1 MNICYFRKYYFL
13 ALLGQQCARLWLTQ
27 TYFFSCGK
35 DNRTILWDLFTLRPI
50 ADVPNDEI
58 EQTVDAANSQ
68 EMFAAGGL
76 ASNQQRRYEVHWSPI
91 KRGVALTC
99 SLDRKVQAHSILGLS
114 SKSGRPPKWMR
125 PSSSVSC
132 GFGGAVV
139 SCVSTDT
146 YIRMKTFV
154 EQPKLAKLSI
164 DFEAILE
171 STNVV
176 EYCHDRATKASDAG
190 EAQLWA
196 FMQIVFDANARQQ
209 LLGMLG
215 FDPETIAEK
224 ANSYTLDDVTNG
236 VDKLSVDGKNAADMS
251 AGTED
256 MVKKALMVGNF
267 EAAVECCFRTGN
279 LADALLLASCGG
291 AELWQNTQQRY
302 FQAQSGKRSF
312 LPLVSAVIQDGLVEL
327 VQNSDLKD
335 WKDTLAILSTYGKA
349 EEFPTLCVDLGDLL
363 EKAGD
368 DRNAS
373 LCFMC
378 SLSLGRA
385 GKFWRQQLEAV
396 NKVSSFANSF
406 LDEASSSHH

>member
-1 MNICYFRKYYFL
+1 
-13 ALLGQQCARLWLTQ
+13 
-27 TYFFSCGK
+27 
-35 DNRTILWDLFTLRPI
+35 
-50 ADVPNDEI
+50 
-58 EQTVDAANSQ
+58 
-68 EMFAAGGL
+68 
-76 ASNQQRRYEVHWSPI
+76 
-91 KRGVALTC
+91 
-99 SLDRKVQAHSILGLS
+99 
-114 SKSGRPPKWMR
+114 
-125 PSSSVSC
+125 
-132 GFGGAVV
+132 
-139 SCVSTDT
+139 
-146 YIRMKTFV
+146 
-154 EQPKLAKLSI
+154 
-164 DFEAILE
+164 
-171 STNVV
+171 
-176 EYCHDRATKASDAG
+176 
-190 EAQLWA
+190 
-196 FMQIVFDANARQQ
+196 
-209 LLGMLG
+209 LGMLG